1 MSEVKRYWLPS
12 SLLKDEAGW
21 HQDDTCVVPDWAY
34 DALAAQRDEGLARE
48 AELRA
53 QIAEL
58 QQTGGPHFCSLPMS
72 KNPHPEAG
80 IPGRYLEVG
89 AVSECIPCL
98 VASRHSWAKTAETL
112 QQRLAEAEKKLD
124 PVDGDLLPAVGSKVF
139 IHLARSDSW
148 AEHTVVGY
156 YAWDNHGLDKN
167 VHRVFVRVRDSQGYL
182 NARLLNDIRL
192 ASPGCADG
200 EKAQ

>member
-48 AELRA
+48 AELKDA
-53 QIAEL
+53 AEGYRVW
-58 QQTGGPHFCSLPMS
+58 GG
-72 KNPHPEAG
+72 G
-80 IPGRYLEVG
+80 IPIERD
-89 AVSECIPCL
+89 A
-98 VASRHSWAKTAETL
+98 L
-112 QQRLAEAEKKLD
+112 QQRLAEAEKKLA

-148 AEHTVVGY
+148 AEHMVVGY

-167 VHRVFVRVRDSQGYL
+167 VHRIFVRVRDSQGYL

-200 EKAQ
+200 EQPS